1 MKKII
6 FYITILGLLLN
17 SCKKDETKV
26 VILTNP
32 NPPTITT
39 MPDLTLQRVHW
50 TDTLKFVGTAV
61 NPGFHASAT
70 YFLEACPTGD
80 NFKDSILV
88 MSAIQDTSLRIS
100 VNDLNAILLKILPA
114 DQVSS
119 ADFRIRSVL
128 SVDAG
133 TGAIP
138 MIYSSDPVTANVTV
152 YGLPRLDLIN
162 SGITQKIE
170 SPLADGKYT
179 GFVNLDATKPFTLK
193 DPDANITY
201 GSNGTALAVNGT
213 AFSVAANGWYQLIAD
228 TKALTYTNKAYMIGL
243 IGDATPNGWNSPDS
257 KMDYDSKSGTWV
269 ITITLID
276 GTVKFRMND
285 AWDQG
290 INLGIG
296 TGYSIDNLYNSS
308 SSANIPVTAGNYT
321 VRLYINTTPY
331 KCTFTK
337 N

>member
-17 SCKKDETKV
+17 ACKKDETKV
-26 VILTNP
+26 VMLTNP
-32 NPPTITT
+32 NPPTITSL
-39 MPDLTLQRVHW
+39 PDLTLQRAHW

-100 VNDLNAILLKILPA
+100 VNDLNGILLKILPA

-119 ADFRIRSVL
+119 TDFRIRSVL

-162 SGITQKIE
+162 SGIAQKIE

-179 GFVNLDATKPFTLK
+179 GFVKLDATKPFTLH

-228 TKALTYTNKAYMIGL
+228 TKALTYTNKPYMIGL

-257 KMDYDSKSGTWV
+257 KMDYDSKSGAWV
-269 ITITLID
+269 ITITLVD

-321 VRLYINTTPY
+321 IRLYINSTPY

>member
-1 MKKII
+1 
-6 FYITILGLLLN
+6 
-17 SCKKDETKV
+17 
-26 VILTNP
+26 
-32 NPPTITT
+32 
-39 MPDLTLQRVHW
+39 
-50 TDTLKFVGTAV
+50 
-61 NPGFHASAT
+61 
-70 YFLEACPTGD
+70 
-80 NFKDSILV
+80 

-100 VNDLNAILLKILPA
+100 VNDLNAILLKILSA

-133 TGAIP
+133 TGAKP

-179 GFVNLDATKPFTLK
+179 GFVKLDATKSFTLK

-213 AFSVAANGWYQLIAD
+213 AFSVAANGWYQLKAD

-257 KMDYDSKSGTWV
+257 KMDYDSKSQTWV
-269 ITITLID
+269 ITLTLVD

-308 SSANIPVTAGNYT
+308 SSANIPITAGNYT
-321 VRLYINTTPY
+321 VRLYITTTPY

>member
-1 MKKII
+1 MKKLI
-6 FYITILGLLLN
+6 FYITILGLVLY

-32 NPPTITT
+32 NPPTIASL
-39 MPDLTLQRVHW
+39 PDLTLQRAHW
-50 TDTLKFVGTAV
+50 SDTLKFVGTAV
-61 NPGFHASAT
+61 DPGFHASAT
-70 YFLEACPTGD
+70 YFLEACASGN

-88 MSAIQDTSLRIS
+88 ISAVQDTALKIT
-100 VNDLNAILLKILPA
+100 VNNLNAILLKILPA

-128 SVDAG
+128 SIDAG

-138 MIYSSDPVTANVTV
+138 MIYSSDAVTANVSI

-162 SGITQKIE
+162 SGRNQKIE
-170 SPLADGKYT
+170 SAVADGKYT
-179 GFVNLDATKPFTLK
+179 GFVKLDATKPFTLN

-201 GSNGTALAVNGT
+201 GANGTVLAVNGA
-213 AFSVAANGWYQLIAD
+213 AFSVPANGWYQLNAD
-228 TKALTYTNKAYMIGL
+228 TKALTYTNNAYMIGL
-243 IGDATPNGWNSPDS
+243 IGDATPNGWSSPDS
-257 KMDYDSKSGTWV
+257 KMDYDSQSGSWV
-269 ITITLID
+269 ITITLVN
-276 GTVKFRMND
+276 GSVKFRKND

-296 TGYSIDNLYNSS
+296 TGYSLDNLFNDSTSS
-308 SSANIPVTAGNYT
+308 NIPVTAGNYT
-321 VRLYINTTPY
+321 IRLYISSTPF

>member
-17 SCKKDETKV
+17 ACKKDETKV
-26 VILTNP
+26 VMLTNP
-32 NPPTITT
+32 NPPTITSL
-39 MPDLTLQRVHW
+39 PDLTLQRAHW

-119 ADFRIRSVL
+119 TDFRIRSVL

-162 SGITQKIE
+162 SGIAQKIE

-179 GFVNLDATKPFTLK
+179 GFVKLDATKPFTLH

-228 TKALTYTNKAYMIGL
+228 TKALTYTNKPYMIGL

-257 KMDYDSKSGTWV
+257 KMDYDSKSGAWV
-269 ITITLID
+269 ITITLVD

-321 VRLYINTTPY
+321 IRLYINSTPY

>member
-1 MKKII
+1 MKKLI

-26 VILTNP
+26 VMLTNP
-32 NPPTITT
+32 ISPTITT
-39 MPDLTLQRVHW
+39 LPDLTLQRVHW

-80 NFKDSILV
+80 NFKDSIQV

-100 VNDLNAILLKILPA
+100 VNDLNAILLKILSA

-133 TGAIP
+133 TGAKP

-179 GFVNLDATKPFTLK
+179 GFVKLDATKSFTLK

-213 AFSVAANGWYQLIAD
+213 AFSVAANGWYQLKAD

-257 KMDYDSKSGTWV
+257 KMDYDSKSQTWV
-269 ITITLID
+269 ITLTLVD

-308 SSANIPVTAGNYT
+308 SSANIPITAGNYT
-321 VRLYINTTPY
+321 VRLYITTTPY